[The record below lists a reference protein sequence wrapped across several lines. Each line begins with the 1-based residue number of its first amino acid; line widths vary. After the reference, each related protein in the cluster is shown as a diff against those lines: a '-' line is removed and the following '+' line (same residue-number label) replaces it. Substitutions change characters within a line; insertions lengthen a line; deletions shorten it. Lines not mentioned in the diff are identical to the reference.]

1 MRLLY
6 IATTFSGLLLACSLS
21 LGQSGAMS
29 KANGLYNKMDY
40 FEASQI
46 YIDLLGSGED
56 DTEMKLRLADCFYQ
70 IGDSENAEKYYSKVI
85 EEPEVKGDDVYQYSQ
100 SLKENGKY
108 VKSDTYMDKFTL
120 MEEDDSRADLFQLNK
135 SYLEDINNLGP
146 FYEVSA
152 AKFNSADKDFGGYV
166 LNDKIYFISNRRN
179 RKMVNRSHN
188 WDGAEYLDIYSIDKQ
203 EGLDVKRLRRSTN
216 SKFHE
221 GPLCF
226 SPDGKRVYFTR
237 NNILKGKSRR
247 DEEGIQNL
255 KLYTALIDDNGKLTE
270 ELELNIN
277 SNDYSVGHPT
287 ISNDGKTIY
296 FVSNMPG
303 GLGGADIYKGEI
315 DSNGDVQNVQNLGSS
330 INTEGQEM
338 FPWLDN
344 DQNLYF
350 SSDGHVG
357 LGGLDVFVASLLSN
371 GDVGFVLNA
380 GKPVNSKKDDFGF
393 TISQSQSSGY
403 LSSNRKG
410 GMGDDDIY
418 LVKVI
423 RDFDFGVIL
432 NGTIAGLDSKEALPG
447 AIIRLLDN
455 KGNIVSSTISDE
467 NGNYALPVNRNGKYI
482 VSVEKVGYTASNKDI
497 LMDEIPIDVNEIKK
511 DFVLGGSAEFS
522 LQTMVTNA
530 RTGKPLEGVRMV
542 IINNITGDVVDYTT
556 SHTGDYSKELYNAK
570 LSDKINYTLE
580 LSKEGFK
587 PRTLNYNS
595 ELTKS
600 GVYSIYAQ
608 MNPLE
613 VILSESGTETM
624 LEINAIY
631 FNLNSSLLSTE
642 AKQNLDVVVKLMNA
656 NPELEI
662 ELGSHTDCRQ
672 TEEYNL
678 WLSQKRAVNS
688 ANYIKKRISRPDR
701 ITFKG
706 YGESRLLNDCECEP
720 IDDSNC
726 PEVNHRENRR
736 TEFRVLNPGS
746 LQIKNNSPNSFD
758 SK

>member
-1 MRLLY
+1 MRLPY
-6 IATTFSGLLLACSLS
+6 IAAVAGLLLANISS
-21 LGQSGAMS
+21 FGQSGAMS
-29 KANGLYNKMDY
+29 KANGFYNKLDY
-40 FEASQI
+40 FEASQM

-56 DTEMKLRLADCFYQ
+56 DSKMKLRLADCFYQ

-85 EEPEVKGDDVYQYSQ
+85 EEPEAKSDDIYQYSQ

-108 VKSDTYMDKFTL
+108 DKSDTYMDKFTL
-120 MEEDDSRADLFQLNK
+120 MEGDDARADLFQLNK
-135 SYLEDINNLGP
+135 SYLEDIENLGP

-166 LNDKIYFISNRRN
+166 LNDKIYFVSNRRN
-179 RKMVNRSHN
+179 RMMVSRSHN
-188 WDGAEYLDIYSIDKQ
+188 WDGSEYLDIYCIDKQ
-203 EGLDVKRLRRSTN
+203 EGSEVKRLRRSTN

-226 SPDGKRVYFTR
+226 SPDGQRVYFTR

-247 DEEGIQNL
+247 DEDGIQNL
-255 KLYTALIDDNGKLTE
+255 KLYTAFIDGDGKLTE

-287 ISNDGKTIY
+287 ISSDGKTIY

-303 GLGGADIYKGEI
+303 GFGGADIYKGEI
-315 DSNGDVQNVQNLGSS
+315 DSNGDIQHVRNLGSS

-338 FPWLDN
+338 FPWIDN

-371 GDVGFVLNA
+371 GEIGFVLNA
-380 GKPVNSKKDDFGF
+380 GTPVNSKKDDFGF
-393 TISQSQSSGY
+393 IISQSQNSGY

-410 GMGDDDIY
+410 GKGDDDIY

-432 NGTIAGLDSKEALPG
+432 NGTIADSDSKEILPG
-447 AIIRLLDN
+447 AIIRLLDAN
-455 KGNIVSSTISDE
+455 GSIVFSTISDE
-467 NGNYALPVNRNGKYI
+467 NGNYAIPLNRDEEYV
-482 VSVEKVGYTASNKDI
+482 VSVEKIGYTASNKDI
-497 LMDEIPIDVNEIKK
+497 SMNEIPSDVNEIKK
-511 DFVLGGSAEFS
+511 DFVLDGSAEFS

-530 RTGKPLEGVRMV
+530 KTGEPLEGVRMV
-542 IINNITGDVVDYTT
+542 IINNVTGDVVDYTT
-556 SHTGDYSKELYNAK
+556 SSTGDYSKELYNTK
-570 LSDKINYTLE
+570 LSDKLNYTLE
-580 LSKEGFK
+580 LSKEGFR
-587 PRTLNYNS
+587 PTTLNYDS
-595 ELTKS
+595 EFTKS

-613 VILSESGTETM
+613 VVLSELGTETM

-631 FNLNSSLLSTE
+631 FDLNSSLLSTE
-642 AKQNLDVVVKLMNA
+642 AKQKLDVIVKVMNA

-672 TEEYNL
+672 TRKYNL
-678 WLSQKRAVNS
+678 WLSQKRADNS
-688 ANYIKKRISRPDR
+688 ANYIMKRISKPER
-701 ITFKG
+701 ITFRG

-726 PEVNHRENRR
+726 PEVSHRENRR

-746 LQIKNNSPNSFD
+746 LRIKNNSPNSFGL
-758 SK
+758 K